1 MSRLMKTWILVA
13 NAARARLFEAG
24 ERDGQLV
31 ELAGFASPDSRLH
44 GSDFT
49 SEPAGRV
56 QESASSARH
65 GIEPPQDPHEKA
77 SLQFAHGLAQILER
91 GRLEHEYEQLVLVAA
106 PRFLGQL
113 RGSLDAQVARLVT
126 RSVDKDVSRAGV
138 EEIEA
143 MLGI

>member
-1 MSRLMKTWILVA
+1 MKTWILVA

-31 ELAGFASPDSRLH
+31 ELAGFASPDSQLH
-44 GSDFT
+44 GSSFT

-65 GIEPPQDPHEKA
+65 GVEPHQDPHEKA
-77 SLQFAHGLAQILER
+77 SLQFAHGLAQLLER
-91 GRLEHEYEQLVLVAA
+91 ARVEHEYEQLVLVAA
-106 PRFLGQL
+106 PRFLGHL
-113 RGSLDAQVARLVT
+113 RASLDEQVARLVT

-143 MLGI
+143 MLDM